1 MSLALRNV
9 SFEID
14 GTYLLNQVSVDIRP
28 ACITALIGPNGAG
41 KTTLLR
47 TASGELVADDVMLD
61 GQPISDIA
69 LEVRAQRIAFLT
81 QSSALDFP
89 FTGLEVMH
97 MGRIPHLTG
106 AIHDRG
112 VVEEVVDKCDLGSL
126 SQRIYTTLS
135 GGEKQRIQIG
145 RILCQV
151 WDDLQSAYVL
161 FDEPTAALDLAHQ
174 LTFFNIIQMLRDCG
188 AAVVVVLHDIN
199 LASKFADQIC
209 VLASGEVLATGSPSE
224 VINAGNI
231 GKAFG
236 VSIDTL
242 GSSERPI
249 IQVRTIL

>member
-1 MSLALRNV
+1 MSLVLHSV
-9 SFEID
+9 SFKVD
-14 GTYLLNQVSVDIRP
+14 GTQLLDQVSVDIKP

-47 TASGELVADDVMLD
+47 IASGELVAKGVMLD
-61 GQPISDIA
+61 DQPISDCS
-69 LEVRAQRIAFLT
+69 LESRARRVAFLT

-106 AIHDRG
+106 ALRDRR
-112 VVEEVVDKCDLGSL
+112 VVEEVVDKCDLGNL
-126 SQRIYTTLS
+126 SKRIYTTLS

-145 RILCQV
+145 RVLCQV
-151 WDDLQSAYVL
+151 WDDLESAYVL

-174 LTFFNIIQMLRDCG
+174 LTFFNIIQMLRDRG

-209 VLASGEVLATGSPSE
+209 VLASGQVLATGSPGE
-224 VINAGNI
+224 VITSSNI

-242 GSSERPI
+242 GLPERPV
-249 IQVRTIL
+249 IQVRATL